1 MLAQDWSPAGCPPFG
16 CPSGILRVAGK
27 GQVGRRQGP
36 QGVDEQYKRPD
47 SSCFP
52 EGNVVV
58 WGSRWGWG
66 ERMVVVVG
74 QKRG

>member
-1 MLAQDWSPAGCPPFG
+1 MLAQDWGPAGCPPFCG
-16 CPSGILRVAGK
+16 PSGILCVAGK

-36 QGVDEQYKRPD
+36 QRVDEQYKRPD
-47 SSCFP
+47 SSRSP

>member
-1 MLAQDWSPAGCPPFG
+1 M
-16 CPSGILRVAGK
+16 
-27 GQVGRRQGP
+27 GRRQGP
-36 QGVDEQYKRPD
+36 QRVDEQYKRPD
-47 SSCFP
+47 SSRSP

-74 QKRG
+74 RKRG

>member
-1 MLAQDWSPAGCPPFG
+1 MLAPGLE
-16 CPSGILRVAGK
+16 PSWLPTILLPQWNPVCDHEGE
-27 GQVGRRQGP
+27 VDRRQGLLR
-36 QGVDEQYKRPD
+36 VDEQYKRPD
-47 SSCFP
+47 SSCSP

-66 ERMVVVVG
+66 ERTVVVVE